1 MTTITATSPD
11 GRTWEVGSTRERVS
25 FWENKNEPFFWAG
38 VITTA
43 ILVVGTIVLAFWST
57 IIAILAGILLVI
69 WLAERASN
77 LLRPR
82 LYARTEG
89 PPREEVVW
97 KANRFSR
104 GELEQEIVEA
114 IERGKPD
121 VEPPGLRLLQD

>member
-1 MTTITATSPD
+1 MTTLTATSPD
-11 GRTWEVGSTRERVS
+11 GRTWDVGSTRERVS
-25 FWENKNEPFFWAG
+25 FWEHKNEPFFWAG
-38 VITTA
+38 VITTT
-43 ILVVGTIVLAFWST
+43 ILVVGTIVLAFFSAV
-57 IIAILAGILLVI
+57 IAILAGILLVI
-69 WLAERASN
+69 WLVERASN

-104 GELEQEIVEA
+104 GKLEHKIVEA
-114 IERGKPD
+114 IERGNPD

>member
-1 MTTITATSPD
+1 MTTLTATSPD

-43 ILVVGTIVLAFWST
+43 ILVVGTIVLAFFST
-57 IIAILAGILLVI
+57 IVAILAGILLVI

-89 PPREEVVW
+89 PTSGGGRVEGEPLLAWEAGAQDR
-97 KANRFSR
+97 R
-104 GELEQEIVEA
+104 GDRA
-114 IERGKPD
+114 RKP
-121 VEPPGLRLLQD
+121 